1 MMYVTS
7 ASGYYLAYE
16 FSFSFWGL
24 EWMEQQNIKYK
35 LLPTRRFFAVL
46 FFFGCFR
53 LSFLVAVRV
62 AILISTFHWSF
73 RYDGMISF
81 GPAEINLPAI
91 KTPKYFNGFICSRRM
106 TNFRLSFIG
115 SQKPLTINVAV
126 YMECSNIFFS
136 TGCVRIHVFWL
147 GHFGWTVLI

>member
-1 MMYVTS
+1 MLPLPAGIIWHMNFLSAFGAWSGWSYKTS
-7 ASGYYLAYE
+7 NTNYFLHADFLRY
-16 FSFSFWGL
+16 
-24 EWMEQQNIKYK
+24 
-35 LLPTRRFFAVL
+35 

-81 GPAEINLPAI
+81 GPVEINLRAI

-126 YMECSNIFFS
+126 YTECINFFLVM
-136 TGCVRIHVFWL
+136 GVL
-147 GHFGWTVLI
+147 GFMSFGLDILGGQC